1 MVLSFGGKRSML
13 SPIDRLF
20 HTSSFSDFL
29 FNNVDDAMCL
39 IDSNL
44 HVLRVNDALKKIFNI
59 STAQE
64 GIPFGIIAQC
74 KYAAQTYKTCGSI
87 ESCTACTVYT
97 CVEKAIKNKK
107 EIRKMS
113 LPWEFTGDGEKNMKH
128 LEFTYIPMS
137 FCNFTCV
144 LIIIHDA
151 SMLEKQERQIKE
163 LCDRDFLTG
172 LADRQYFYDVFESY
186 FRTAKRG
193 FINLAV
199 CLIDIDSLRT
209 VNDIY
214 GHRAGDFVIKELS
227 SVLKKNLRQAD
238 FIARYG
244 GDTFSL
250 VFQYRKKTDV
260 FSAVEKLRSLVEMH
274 EFIYK
279 EKKLHVTI
287 STGVTTQP
295 GHSTDVV
302 IAKADELLCT
312 AKANGGNKTVLDG

>member
-1 MVLSFGGKRSML
+1 ML

-39 IDSNL
+39 IDSSL
-44 HVLRVNDALKKIFNI
+44 HVLRINDALKNIFNI
-59 STAQE
+59 MGNQE
-64 GIPFGIIAQC
+64 GIPFGIAAQC
-74 KYAAQTYKTCGSI
+74 KYAAEAHKVCGST
-87 ESCTACTVYT
+87 EFCSVCTVYNS
-97 CVEKAIKNKK
+97 VVKAIKNKK
-107 EIRKMS
+107 EIRRMS
-113 LPWEFTGDGEKNMKH
+113 LPWEFTEGGKQNVKY

-137 FCNFTCV
+137 FCNSTYV

-151 SMLEKQERQIKE
+151 SMLEKQEKQIKE

-199 CLIDIDSLRT
+199 CLIDVDSLRS

-214 GHRAGDFVIKELS
+214 GHRAGDFILKELA
-227 SVLKKNLRQAD
+227 SVLKNNLRQAD

-244 GDTFSL
+244 GDEFSL
-250 VFQYRKKTDV
+250 IFQYRKKTDV
-260 FSAVEKLRSLVEMH
+260 FSAAEKLRSLVESH

-279 EKKLHVTI
+279 EKELHVTI
-287 STGVTTQP
+287 STGVTTQT
-295 GHSTDVV
+295 GHSTDLV
-302 IAKADELLCT
+302 IAKADELLRT
-312 AKANGGNKTVLDG
+312 AKAKGGNKVEFD